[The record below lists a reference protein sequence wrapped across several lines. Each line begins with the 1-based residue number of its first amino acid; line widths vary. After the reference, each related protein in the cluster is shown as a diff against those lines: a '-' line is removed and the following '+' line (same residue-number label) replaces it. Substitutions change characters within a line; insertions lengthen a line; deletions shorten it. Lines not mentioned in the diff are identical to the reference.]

1 MDGGPRGEGEM
12 MNDPYGSPEQMR
24 DPYAFTGSS
33 RI

>member
-1 MDGGPRGEGEM
+1 MDGGPQGEGEM

-24 DPYAFTGSS
+24 DPYASTGSS